1 MQKNNRR
8 ITIEKKIEAVE
19 YAINIKSK
27 HKGAERFGVN
37 EWTIRYWKNEIE
49 YLKKASIKN

>member
-1 MQKNNRR
+1 MERNNRG

-19 YAINIKSK
+19 YAINVKRNYK
-27 HKGAERFGVN
+27 AVEKFGIS

-49 YLKKASIKN
+49 D